1 MKLIDGL
8 VWDIYL
14 CIFIKGWSRK
24 GVLMS
29 TVEPIR
35 NIDEIKRVEDILAH
49 QSQRNLLLFT
59 LGVNSGL
66 RISDLLALNVG
77 DVHKKS
83 YIQIIEKNNEE

>member
-1 MKLIDGL
+1 
-8 VWDIYL
+8 
-14 CIFIKGWSRK
+14 
-24 GVLMS
+24 MS

-35 NIDEIKRVEDILAH
+35 NKEEIKRVENFLAH

-77 DVHKKS
+77 DVRKRT
-83 YIQIIEKNNEE
+83 YIRLEKRKQENLKNFLLMQN